1 MRGYILL
8 ILASIL
14 LLLASDAVAAQ
25 MGRDSDGMGPGG
37 MGPGGMGPGGMGH
50 RQMGHNMWEQ
60 GKSIRADNNMHGM
73 GFMHS
78 AGNAYGN
85 YVTFNITD
93 DGDVLYYTI
102 AGDSLFNIT
111 FEPFDFQSQTV
122 RGRSSVTTLVGDSTL
137 IQLHD
142 NPAGV
147 INILPGEDITVTFE
161 VASYVNV
168 SHEEEYVQLE
178 SENVT
183 GYIIGV
189 GEIDFSVTDD
199 EVTVE
204 AGPNSTVIFRAPPV
218 NVPDYGMHRGFAQGI
233 AQNRIGLEVALGA
246 NETYDVVN
254 YSRNMRLEVQEM
266 TEERIRMQVNSTDP
280 ESRVISINLDNTS
293 LEIRER
299 QRLRIH
305 FDEQPL
311 NCMDNPEAVLNG
323 TGTGTGQPLCWV
335 SPVQNR
341 SATCLMY
348 IPNFSVHTI
357 ELTTEEEEMTPTPGD
372 TTTIPTTAEAPPTES
387 PTAQPS
393 IPGFE
398 IAGTL
403 AVLVAAALILHR
415 RKP

>member
-1 MRGYILL
+1 MKGYILL
-8 ILASIL
+8 ILASVL
-14 LLLASDAVAAQ
+14 LLLASEAVIAQ
-25 MGRDSDGMGPGG
+25 MGRDNTGPDGMGPGAG
-37 MGPGGMGPGGMGH
+37 MG
-50 RQMGHNMWEQ
+50 QMGHNMWEQ

-93 DGDVLYYTI
+93 EGDVLYYTI

-111 FEPFDFQSQTV
+111 FEGFDFQSQTV
-122 RGRSSVTTLVGDSTL
+122 RGRSSVTTLAGDNTL
-137 IQLHD
+137 VRLHD

-147 INILPGEDITVTFE
+147 INILPGEDITITFE
-161 VASYVNV
+161 VADSVNV
-168 SHEEEYVQLE
+168 SQENEYLQLE

-183 GYIIGV
+183 GYVIGT
-189 GEIDFSVTDD
+189 GEVEFNVTDD

-204 AGPNSTVIFRAPPV
+204 AGANSTVIFRAPPV
-218 NVPDYGMHRGFAQGI
+218 NVPNYGSMHRGFAQGI
-233 AQNRIGLEVALGA
+233 AQNRIGMEVALGA

-266 TEERIRMQVNSTDP
+266 MEERVRMLVNSTDP
-280 ESRVISINLDNTS
+280 EGKAISINLDNTS
-293 LEIRER
+293 LEVRER
-299 QRLRIH
+299 QQLRIH
-305 FDEQPL
+305 LDEEPL
-311 NCMDNPEAVLNG
+311 NCIDDPEAVLNG
-323 TGTGTGQPLCWV
+323 TDQPLCWV

-348 IPNFSVHTI
+348 IPNFSVRTI
-357 ELTTEEEEMTPTPGD
+357 ELTTEEEMTPTPSG
-372 TTTIPTTAEAPPTES
+372 TTTAEASPTES
-387 PTAQPS
+387 PTAQPG

-403 AVLVAAALILHR
+403 AVLITALILHR
-415 RKP
+415 RRT

>member
-25 MGRDSDGMGPGG
+25 MGRGSGG
-37 MGPGGMGPGGMGH
+37 MGPGPGAGMG
-50 RQMGHNMWEQ
+50 QMGHNMWEQ
-60 GKSIRADNNMHGM
+60 GKSIRADNNMRGM

-78 AGNAYGN
+78 AGNAYGI

-93 DGDVLYYTI
+93 EGDVLYYTV
-102 AGDSLFNIT
+102 ASDSLFNIT
-111 FEPFDFQSQTV
+111 FDPFDFQSQTV
-122 RGRSSVTTLVGDSTL
+122 RGRSSVTTLVGDNAL
-137 IQLHD
+137 VQLHD

-147 INILPGEDITVTFE
+147 INILPEEDITITFE
-161 VASYVNV
+161 LADYVSV
-168 SHEEEYVQLE
+168 SQEDEYIQLE

-183 GYIIGV
+183 GYVIGV
-189 GEIDFSVTDD
+189 GDIEFSLTDD
-199 EVTVE
+199 ELNIQ
-204 AGPNSTVIFRAPPV
+204 AGPDSTVIFRAPPV
-218 NVPDYGMHRGFAQGI
+218 NVPATYGFMHQGFAQGI
-233 AQNRIGLEVALGA
+233 AQNRIGMEVAFGD

-254 YSRNMRLEVQEM
+254 YSRNMHLEVQEIM
-266 TEERIRMQVNSTDP
+266 EERIRMQVDSTDP
-280 ESRVISINLDNTS
+280 EGRVMSINLDNTS
-293 LEIRER
+293 LELRER

-311 NCMDNPEAVLNG
+311 NCIEDPEAVLNS
-323 TGTGTGQPLCWV
+323 TGTGQPLCWV

-357 ELTTEEEEMTPTPGD
+357 ELTTEEEMETPAETA
-372 TTTIPTTAEAPPTES
+372 TTIPTAAEAPTTEA
-387 PTAQPS
+387 PG

-398 IAGTL
+398 IAGGI
-403 AVLVAAALILHR
+403 AALTAIALILFHR
-415 RKP
+415 KY